1 MSEIAVAEG
10 VRIAT
15 VHRADAPIGRTARFH
30 LRKRFG
36 DLPCCHRSWSR
47 QGKRFF
53 LHGYERMFEIEFA
66 CAETEPGTGLVLDT
80 HCLKDVRAALRR
92 QFDHT
97 TLIAADD
104 PQLDLFQMLA
114 DQGVI
119 DLRIMDSTGMEACAA
134 WVFDTV
140 ERIVGKATDGRVWVS
155 RIEARENRNNVITLM
170 AEPAD

>member
-1 MSEIAVAEG
+1 MTDLTFVDSVH
-10 VRIAT
+10 T
-15 VHRADAPIGRTARFH
+15 STMHRADAPVGRAARFR

-47 QGKRFF
+47 QDKRYF
-53 LHGYERMFEIEFA
+53 LHGYERLFDVEFA
-66 CAETEPGTGLVLDT
+66 CAEMDPETELVVDG
-80 HCLKDVRAALRR
+80 HYLKEVRATLRG

-104 PQLDLFQMLA
+104 PQLDLFEQLA

-119 DLRIMDSTGMEACAA
+119 DLGIMQCTGIEASAA

-140 ERIVGKATDGRVWVS
+140 ELIVGQATGGRVWVS
-155 RIEARENRNNVITLM
+155 RVEAREDRNNVFTLT
-170 AEPAD
+170 ASN